1 MNNVFTE
8 AIARLE
14 SIQKKLIDNR
24 VINAQLQQNFNICLQ
39 ENLKYLQNKYPELY
53 SFIVK
58 HQIKTK
64 KVVCFENGEA
74 NVLDLKTGTLL
85 YGDSPIIETK
95 NQIEQW
101 MKGENVSIKINKIS
115 SESTLKNDTLCQL
128 HSYTRY
134 TIEHEIEHFVQD
146 HADSE
151 KLQDHEINQE
161 IPMLAINGGGLGYPL
176 LELCSKVEPAFIF
189 YIEPDIELFLCSLG
203 VLDWRQILN
212 FLEDNNRNI
221 FFIIGQ
227 KGTQSYEI
235 YHNNVFLEY
244 SFLQS
249 FQLIYT
255 HYQSKDTV
263 LFIEEVKS
271 NASRGFSSNGM
282 FDDSLFGIN
291 NILLNSQK
299 YNYLKNE
306 EHNTFSNLPIAIIA
320 NGPSLDDDLDYL
332 SKHQNC
338 FITVACGTS
347 ITALDKKGIIPDFYV
362 ALERLDEVYKSLLY
376 VKNQDI
382 FKHTINISMNVVHPL
397 TMNMFSNNLIVSK
410 PGEQL
415 PYYFKDLSSTV
426 AKFNDIMICEHAN
439 PLVANCAISIFLN
452 LQFEN
457 YFLFGV
463 DNGSVDKLKNHS
475 ENSYYHFLHAN
486 KNSNILNIMNS
497 DEPVKGNFNN
507 RIYTNS
513 LFNRC
518 RKHIE
523 IEISKRSGARVHNCS
538 NGAYIAGTIPVH
550 SSELNINDDITKSK
564 IEYKNYLQKVK
575 SKKVNLNQSDIDF
588 LFNQRLF
595 NQTVDQIIYIWSSD
609 RDFTSRLSII
619 EKMQDTRDILFQNNL
634 NFIRTILTG
643 SLCTY
648 FSLIIYGLYIFKSN
662 ELSVKLADKCIDHL
676 IDFLNMS
683 KEEFKNGKRIIQG
696 QHFNYLPRKVYEK
709 WKATR
714 DTNQQR

>member
-1 MNNVFTE
+1 MDAV
-8 AIARLE
+8 ARLE
-14 SIQKKLIDNR
+14 TIQKKLIDNKK
-24 VINAQLQQNFNICLQ
+24 INEQLQQDFNICLQ
-39 ENLKYLQNKYPELY
+39 NNLEYLKHNFQQLY
-53 SFIVK
+53 SFINK
-58 HQIKTK
+58 HTITSK

-74 NVLDLKTGTLL
+74 NVLDLKTGSLL
-85 YGDSPIIETK
+85 YGDFPISETQK
-95 NQIEQW
+95 QIKQW
-101 MKGENVSIKINKIS
+101 LEGENVFIKIGKIS
-115 SESTLKNDTLCQL
+115 PEFTLKNDNFCQL
-128 HSYTRY
+128 HNYSRY
-134 TIEHEIEHFVQD
+134 SIEHEITKFMNEHI
-146 HADSE
+146 DSV
-151 KLQDHEINQE
+151 KLKAHEISQE
-161 IPMLAINGGGLGYPL
+161 LPMLAINGGGLGYPL
-176 LELCSKVEPAFIF
+176 LELCSKVEPKFIF

-203 VLDWRQILN
+203 VIDWAQVIN
-212 FLEDNNRNI
+212 FLQDNNQTI

-227 KGTQSYEI
+227 KGTQSYAT
-235 YHNNVFLEY
+235 YHNDVFREY
-244 SFLQS
+244 PFLQS

-255 HYQSKDTV
+255 HYQSEDTDRF
-263 LFIEEVKS
+263 LEEVKS

-463 DNGSVDKLKNHS
+463 DNGSVNPRKHHS
-475 ENSYYHFLHAN
+475 ENSFYYELQTN
-486 KNSNILNIMNS
+486 KRNNSLNTIDS
-497 DEPVKGNFNN
+497 EESVKGNFNDK
-507 RIYTNS
+507 IYTNS
-513 LFNRC
+513 LFNTC

-523 IEISKRSGARVHNCS
+523 IEIRKRSDARVHNCS

-550 SSELNINDDITKSK
+550 SSELNIIDDITKSK
-564 IEYKNYLQKVK
+564 VEYKNYLQKVK

-619 EKMQDTRDILFQNNL
+619 EKMQDTRDFLFQNNL
-634 NFIRTILTG
+634 NFFKTALMG

-662 ELSVKLADKCIDHL
+662 ELSVKLAGKCVDHL
-676 IDFLNMS
+676 INFLNMS
-683 KEEFKNGKRIIQG
+683 KEEFKNANHIIQG
-696 QHFNYLPRKVYEK
+696 QHFNYLPREVYEK
-709 WKATR
+709 WKTTR
-714 DTNQQR
+714 ETN